1 MKVFRRILMG
11 VGGLDRVGL
20 IHQKYLICFRA
31 LSRGVRGPS
40 NARRSLG
47 GAMNVFRSVGL
58 LLAACIM
65 PVAPA
70 VAEDFYQGKRI
81 TLVVGFNPGGGI
93 DTAGRLIAK
102 HLGRF
107 IPGNPAITVQNM
119 EGAGGVVA
127 ANSVNRAAPDGLT
140 LGIPGR
146 SWFIVGAVKN
156 PAAKFDPATMTY
168 VGSSGVMNSAL
179 WMRPDSGI
187 ASFVQLLAAREKV
200 VLGAL
205 NATSQDSM
213 VPALLAQNGVPVR
226 VIRGYNSS
234 AKILLAIEQGEVPGI
249 FHIVDGFAKRP
260 DLIEKKVVVPI
271 LQTQPMFPGLPLV
284 RDVIR
289 ASDRPLLNLVLAGE
303 EFGVLLAGPPAIP
316 PERVAL
322 LRQAFTAMAEDKDY
336 QADLARMDVPR
347 GTPLAGDT
355 IASMMRT
362 LVETTTPAI
371 AAAYERLKE

>member
-1 MKVFRRILMG
+1 MTGRRT
-11 VGGLDRVGL
+11 
-20 IHQKYLICFRA
+20 
-31 LSRGVRGPS
+31 
-40 NARRSLG
+40 RRSFLAIG
-47 GAMNVFRSVGL
+47 VA
-58 LLAACIM
+58 LAAS
-65 PVAPA
+65 VTAAAPTKA
-70 VAEDFYQGKRI
+70 DDFYQGKRI

-107 IPGNPAITVQNM
+107 IAGNPGITVQNM
-119 EGAGGVVA
+119 EGAAGVIA
-127 ANSVNRAAPDGLT
+127 ANYLNRAAPDGLT
-140 LGIPGR
+140 LGVPGR

-168 VGSSGVMNSAL
+168 MGSSGVMNSAL

-187 ASFVQLLAAREKV
+187 TSFAQLLTAKEKV

-205 NATSQDSM
+205 SATSQDSM

-234 AKILLAIEQGEVPGI
+234 AKVLLAIEQGEVPGI

-271 LQTQPMFPGLPLV
+271 LQTQAMFPGLPLV

-316 PERVAL
+316 VERLAM
-322 LRQAFTAMAEDKDY
+322 LRQAFAAMSRDKDY
-336 QADLARMDVPR
+336 QADSARMDVPR
-347 GTPLAGDT
+347 GMPLTGDT
-355 IASMMRT
+355 VATMMRA

>member
-1 MKVFRRILMG
+1 MTTLHRI
-11 VGGLDRVGL
+11 GL
-20 IHQKYLICFRA
+20 IF
-31 LSRGVRGPS
+31 
-40 NARRSLG
+40 
-47 GAMNVFRSVGL
+47 
-58 LLAACIM
+58 AAYVIAA
-65 PVAPA
+65 APA
-70 VAEDFYQGKRI
+70 AAGDFYQGKRI

-107 IPGNPAITVQNM
+107 IPGNPGITVQNM

-127 ANSVNRAAPDGLT
+127 ANFVNRAAPDGLS

-187 ASFVQLLAAREKV
+187 ASFAQLLTAKEKV

-213 VPALLAQNGVPVR
+213 APALLARNGVPLR

-234 AKILLAIEQGEVPGI
+234 AKVLLAIEQGEVPGI

-260 DLIEKKVVVPI
+260 DLIENKVVVPV
-271 LQTQPMFPGLPLV
+271 LQTQPMFPGLPLL

-289 ASDRPLLNLVLAGE
+289 AGDRPLANLVLAGE

-316 PERVAL
+316 ADRAAL
-322 LRQAFTAMAEDKDY
+322 LRQAFRVMSDDKDY

-362 LVETTTPAI
+362 LVETTTPDI